1 MNAVKIRKS
10 GTFYCVFDDDC
21 YIVHFLLGY
30 QINNQKV
37 GFPASALN
45 KVINILEEN
54 KVNYEVIGEDK
65 NNNFKTLNKY
75 EKFVKLGKEQYDKAT
90 NYIILI
96 EKLKN
101 ISPEKLDKILLTIE
115 TIINE

>member
-45 KVINILEEN
+45 KV
-54 KVNYEVIGEDK
+54 
-65 NNNFKTLNKY
+65 
-75 EKFVKLGKEQYDKAT
+75 KL
-90 NYIILI
+90 IM
-96 EKLKN
+96 KL
-101 ISPEKLDKILLTIE
+101 
-115 TIINE
+115 

>member
-1 MNAVKIRKS
+1 MLYNNHNIIIKKYQSYINFFDYPNIRQKNWVKQGKELANNMNAVKIRKS

-45 KVINILEEN
+45 KV
-54 KVNYEVIGEDK
+54 
-65 NNNFKTLNKY
+65 
-75 EKFVKLGKEQYDKAT
+75 KL
-90 NYIILI
+90 IM
-96 EKLKN
+96 KL
-101 ISPEKLDKILLTIE
+101 
-115 TIINE
+115 